1 MGWSFSAQHPGSP
14 VRAEKERMV
23 LIGVYASPCGMGK
36 VWGSNSL
43 IPSQHSGLVTKSQ
56 EYHCT
61 TLERVI
67 AIFENELCFRAD
79 LSFWVICN

>member
-36 VWGSNSL
+36 VWDSNSL
-43 IPSQHSGLVTKSQ
+43 FPLQHSTDWSPVPGNMCALGMRK
-56 EYHCT
+56 
-61 TLERVI
+61 
-67 AIFENELCFRAD
+67 
-79 LSFWVICN
+79 